1 MLIGW
6 PIVRTSLE
14 ERYKNRQP
22 KGGRQAFNSV
32 RCKILLL
39 EAVVL
44 ALPVV

>member
-6 PIVRTSLE
+6 PIVRTSLK
-14 ERYKNRQP
+14 ERFKNRQP

-32 RCKILLL
+32 RCKILL

>member
-6 PIVRTSLE
+6 PIVRTSLK
-14 ERYKNRQP
+14 ERFKNR
-22 KGGRQAFNSV
+22 GGRQALNSV
-32 RCKILLL
+32 RCKILL